1 MIKQL
6 IIILF
11 LCFGL
16 TGCSLLKVATAPF
29 KNTVSNVP
37 QSIDK
42 SRAKA
47 MCQGEAKFNEQGDM
61 IYCSSGYFK
70 YDESSSIQE
79 RRLTLK
85 EKILQFFS
93 KLAGISFWLV
103 IALIFLCP
111 SLLGL
116 IAGRLF
122 EGVYGIGA
130 KAFKQVSTAIQ
141 KVKDSTPTLVDALE
155 KSTDESVKDFI
166 ADFKKKN
173 GIK

>member
-1 MIKQL
+1 MKKL
-6 IIILF
+6 ILILL
-11 LCFGL
+11 LCVPL
-16 TGCSLLKVATAPF
+16 MGCSALKIITAPF
-29 KNTVSNVP
+29 QATKNTLP

-61 IYCSSGYFK
+61 TYCSKGYFK

-79 RRLTLK
+79 RKLTLK

-93 KLAGISFWLV
+93 KLAGVSFWLV
-103 IALIFLCP
+103 VALIFLCP

-116 IAGRLF
+116 IVGRLF
-122 EGVYGIGA
+122 EGVYGMGS
-130 KAFKQVSTAIQ
+130 KAFKQVSAAIQ
-141 KVKDSTPTLVDALE
+141 KVKSESPALIDALE
-155 KSTDESVKDFI
+155 KSTDSDVRIWI

-173 GIK
+173 NIK